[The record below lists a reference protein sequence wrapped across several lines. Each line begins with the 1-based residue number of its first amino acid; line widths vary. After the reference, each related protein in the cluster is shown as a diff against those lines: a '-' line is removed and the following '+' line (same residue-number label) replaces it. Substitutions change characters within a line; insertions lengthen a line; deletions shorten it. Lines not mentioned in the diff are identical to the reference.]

1 MLTLAPQYTT
11 LLHWLM
17 LMYSKGRDT
26 VDDNEGSQEPPSKK
40 RRTTLN
46 TSRGFKKD
54 FDPLPLQLLDRIPLS
69 RKSTL
74 FQLMI
79 ASWWLKSHPEVKTHG
94 CGAEWLEGFFS
105 CVEGELHQSDHDH
118 IRELT
123 AWHNEMDREHG
134 GDAQPVAGP
143 SSQAQE

>member
-1 MLTLAPQYTT
+1 M
-11 LLHWLM
+11 
-17 LMYSKGRDT
+17 

-94 CGAEWLEGFFS
+94 CGAEWLEGFFL
-105 CVEGELHQSDHDH
+105 CMEGELHQSDRDH

-123 AWHNEMDREHG
+123 AWHNEMDREHSR
-134 GDAQPVAGP
+134 DAQPVAGP
-143 SSQAQE
+143 SSQVQE

>member
-11 LLHWLM
+11 LLCWLM

-26 VDDNEGSQEPPSKK
+26 VDDNEESWEPPSKK

-54 FDPLPLQLLDRIPLS
+54 FDPPPSRLLDCILLL

-74 FQLMI
+74 FQPMI
-79 ASWWLKSHPEVKTHG
+79 ASWWLKSHPEVKTHR

-105 CVEGELHQSDHDH
+105 HVEGELHQSDHDH

-123 AWHNEMDREHG
+123 AW
-134 GDAQPVAGP
+134 
-143 SSQAQE
+143 